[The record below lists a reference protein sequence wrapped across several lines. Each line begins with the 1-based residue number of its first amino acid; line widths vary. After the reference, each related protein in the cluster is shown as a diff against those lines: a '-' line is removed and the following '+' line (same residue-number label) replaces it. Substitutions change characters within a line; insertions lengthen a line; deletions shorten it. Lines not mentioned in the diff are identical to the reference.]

1 MSAGTLEIKGLAQQS
16 TVRSSPQLRAGYTSI
31 SAGTME
37 KLVAA
42 IAADAFNVP
51 LKDVRAGV
59 HDESGQV
66 SVSLAV
72 PLTLRPGAEF
82 NRTSGL
88 NGRSGLNTGADAADG
103 AGMNGG
109 TVFERAASGRQ
120 RIAQGIEALAGSTV
134 GRVDVRFTGIHEPDQ
149 RNAGRV
155 Q

>member
-1 MSAGTLEIKGLAQQS
+1 MSAGTLGIKGFAQES
-16 TVRSSPQLRAGYTSI
+16 AVHSRPRMRAGYTSI
-31 SAGTME
+31 SAGTMD

-59 HDESGQV
+59 HDQSGQV

-72 PLTLRPGAEF
+72 PLVLRLAAE
-82 NRTSGL
+82 L
-88 NGRSGLNTGADAADG
+88 NGRSET
-103 AGMNGG
+103 NGG

-120 RIAQGIEALAGSTV
+120 RVTQGIEVLAGSTV
-134 GRVDVRFTGIHEPDQ
+134 GRVDIRFTGIHEPDP

>member
-1 MSAGTLEIKGLAQQS
+1 MSAGTLEIERLAQQS
-16 TVRSSPQLRAGYTSI
+16 TSHSRPPLRAGYTSI

-72 PLTLRPGAEF
+72 PLALRPAAEF
-82 NRTSGL
+82 NRSNEPGSAGL
-88 NGRSGLNTGADAADG
+88 TP
-103 AGMNGG
+103 G

-120 RIAQGIEALAGSTV
+120 RVAQGIEALAGSTV
-134 GRVDVRFTGIHEPDQ
+134 GRVNVRFTGIHEPDQ
-149 RNAGRV
+149 KNAGRV